1 VILYLLSVAVVI
13 FGVDITE
20 KIAAAQAAAEGATS
34 VLLPPTM
41 PALPEEQ
48 AWQMIAAE
56 GGGTAVLLAIAVT
69 VIWKKFSAN
78 QARQDLLADQRIEE
92 ARQQNKAL
100 VETQAQAITKLSEA
114 MIRVEGA
121 VKMSDANNTNAIS
134 RLSDTVQS
142 ALVRIDR
149 HEAKIDAHH
158 DSLMHHS
165 SRLSVLESRRT
176 PASTPAIKGS

>member
-1 VILYLLSVAVVI
+1 MIHYLLSVAVVI
-13 FGVDITE
+13 FGDITE
-20 KIAAAQAAAEGATS
+20 KIAAAQSAAEGATS

-69 VIWKKFSAN
+69 VIWRKFSAN
-78 QARQDLLADQRIEE
+78 QTRQDQLAEQRIEE
-92 ARQQNKAL
+92 TRAQNKAL
-100 VETQAQAITKLSEA
+100 VETQAAAITKLSEA

-149 HEAKIDAHH
+149 HELKIDAHH

-176 PASTPAIKGS
+176 PASTPAVKGS